1 LRLALGL
8 INYEFKEQTNML
20 TTPGIGL
27 IFWTTIVFLL
37 LFLLLAKFAWKPIVS
52 AIRKRNEAID
62 NALQAAEKA
71 RSEMAQLK
79 ADNEQLLKEA
89 QKERD
94 IILAEARKT
103 RDKIVEEAGIKAK
116 EETERIIAAAHEN
129 IHFEKMAAITELKN
143 QIAVLSLEIAEKII
157 RENLASDAK
166 QQDIAQKLADE
177 ISFN

>member
-1 LRLALGL
+1 
-8 INYEFKEQTNML
+8 ML

-157 RENLASDAK
+157 RENLAGDAK

>member
-1 LRLALGL
+1 MRLALGL

>member
-1 LRLALGL
+1 
-8 INYEFKEQTNML
+8 ML
-20 TTPGIGL
+20 TTPGLGL

-62 NALQAAEKA
+62 TALQAAKKA
-71 RSEMAQLK
+71 RQEMAQLQVN
-79 ADNEQLLKEA
+79 NEQLLKEA

-94 IILAEARKT
+94 IILAEARKM
-103 RDKIVEEAGIKAK
+103 RDKIVEEAGVKAK
-116 EETERIIAAAHEN
+116 EETERIIAAAQEN

-143 QIAVLSLEIAEKII
+143 QVAVLSLEIAEKII
-157 RENLASDAK
+157 QENLSGDAK
-166 QQDIAQKLADE
+166 QQELAQKMAGE

>member
-1 LRLALGL
+1 
-8 INYEFKEQTNML
+8 ML

-157 RENLASDAK
+157 RENLAGDAK

-177 ISFN
+177 IYFN

>member
-1 LRLALGL
+1 
-8 INYEFKEQTNML
+8 ML

-103 RDKIVEEAGIKAK
+103 RDKIVEEDGIKAK

-157 RENLASDAK
+157 RENLAGDAK

>member
-1 LRLALGL
+1 
-8 INYEFKEQTNML
+8 ML
-20 TTPGIGL
+20 TTPGLGL

-71 RSEMAQLK
+71 RQEMAQLQVNN
-79 ADNEQLLKEA
+79 DQLLKEA

-94 IILAEARKT
+94 IILAEARKM
-103 RDKIVEEAGIKAK
+103 RDKIVEEAGVKAK
-116 EETERIIAAAHEN
+116 EETERIIAAAQEN

-143 QIAVLSLEIAEKII
+143 QVAVLSLEIAEKII
-157 RENLASDAK
+157 QENLAGDAR
-166 QQDIAQKLADE
+166 QQELAQKMAGE

>member
-1 LRLALGL
+1 
-8 INYEFKEQTNML
+8 ML
-20 TTPGIGL
+20 TTPGLGL

-62 NALQAAEKA
+62 TALQAAEKA
-71 RSEMAQLK
+71 RQEMAQLQVN
-79 ADNEQLLKEA
+79 NEQLLKEA

-94 IILAEARKT
+94 IILAEARKM
-103 RDKIVEEAGIKAK
+103 RDKIVEEAGVKAK
-116 EETERIIAAAHEN
+116 EETERIIAAAQEN

-143 QIAVLSLEIAEKII
+143 QVAVLSLEIAEKII
-157 RENLASDAK
+157 QENLAGDAK
-166 QQDIAQKLADE
+166 QQELAQKMAGE

>member
-1 LRLALGL
+1 
-8 INYEFKEQTNML
+8 ML
-20 TTPGIGL
+20 TTPGLGL

-62 NALQAAEKA
+62 TALQAAEKA
-71 RSEMAQLK
+71 RQEMAQLQVN
-79 ADNEQLLKEA
+79 NEQLLKEA

-94 IILAEARKT
+94 IILAEARKI
-103 RDKIVEEAGIKAK
+103 RDKIVEEAGVKAK
-116 EETERIIAAAHEN
+116 EETERIIAAAQEN

-143 QIAVLSLEIAEKII
+143 QVAVLSLEIAEKII
-157 RENLASDAK
+157 QENLAGDAK
-166 QQDIAQKLADE
+166 QQELAQKMAGE

>member
-1 LRLALGL
+1 
-8 INYEFKEQTNML
+8 ML
-20 TTPGIGL
+20 TTPGLGL

-62 NALQAAEKA
+62 TALQAAEKA
-71 RSEMAQLK
+71 REEMTQLQFN
-79 ADNEQLLKEA
+79 NEQLLKEA

-94 IILAEARKT
+94 IILAEARKI
-103 RDKIVEEAGIKAK
+103 RDKIVEEAGVKAK
-116 EETERIIAAAHEN
+116 EETERIIAAAQEN

-143 QIAVLSLEIAEKII
+143 QVAVLSLEIAEKII
-157 RENLASDAK
+157 QENLAGDAR
-166 QQDIAQKLADE
+166 QQELAQKMAGE

>member
-1 LRLALGL
+1 
-8 INYEFKEQTNML
+8 ML
-20 TTPGIGL
+20 TTPGLGL

-62 NALQAAEKA
+62 TALQAAEKA
-71 RSEMAQLK
+71 RQEMAQLQVN
-79 ADNEQLLKEA
+79 NEQLLKEA

-94 IILAEARKT
+94 IILAEARKM
-103 RDKIVEEAGIKAK
+103 RDKIVEEAGVKAK
-116 EETERIIAAAHEN
+116 EETERIIAAAQEN

-143 QIAVLSLEIAEKII
+143 QVAVLSLEIAEKII
-157 RENLASDAK
+157 QENLSGDAK
-166 QQDIAQKLADE
+166 QQELAQKMAGE